1 MQTGQELRRA
11 LVFMVIAAIQVGLFA
26 GLASASDFTDDFDS
40 FDKVRWT
47 KGAITSGAATWTRT
61 TSA

>member
-1 MQTGQELRRA
+1 GQELRRA
-11 LVFMVIAAIQVGLFA
+11 LVFMVIAAIQVRLFA
-26 GLASASDFTDDFDS
+26 GLAYASDFTDDFDS
-40 FDKVRWT
+40 FDKVGWT